1 LVLQITILDLY
12 IANALQYAKYSF
24 KKLGKPCVAVL
35 LIGLVSLLNLMAVA
49 PALHQAIHHDAGRA
63 DHDCAVTMFAH
74 GNVELA
80 TCDIPVVMPTIG
92 ITTTPLLE
100 LSVFSTAIE
109 NLPFGRAPPAVFSP
123 PL

>member
-12 IANALQYAKYSF
+12 IAKALQYAKHSF
-24 KKLGKPCVAVL
+24 KNLRKPCVAVL
-35 LIGLVSLLNLMAVA
+35 LIGLVSLLNLMAAA

-80 TCDIPVVMPTIG
+80 TCDIPVVVPTIR
-92 ITTTPLLE
+92 ITATSLLE
-100 LSVFSTAIE
+100 FSVFGTAIE
-109 NLPFGRAPPAVFSP
+109 NLPFGRAPPSVVSP

>member
-80 TCDIPVVMPTIG
+80 TCDIPVVVPTIR
-92 ITTTPLLE
+92 ITATSLLE
-100 LSVFSTAIE
+100 FSVFGTAIE
-109 NLPFGRAPPAVFSP
+109 NLPFGRAPPSVVSP

>member
-1 LVLQITILDLY
+1 MDLY
-12 IANALQYAKYSF
+12 IANALQYAKYSL

-35 LIGLVSLLNLMAVA
+35 LIGLVSLLNLMAAA

-109 NLPFGRAPPAVFSP
+109 NLPFGRAPPAVVSP
-123 PL
+123 LL